1 MASVCTLLEVYWRGQ
16 HLFIMMGWR
25 LLALCR
31 NVKDPRADAFRFV
44 RQVLASNDK
53 RWGRGTGGF
62 IPGRQTLGS
71 NDAVYRLYF
80 FCACH
85 PGTVDSSIGI

>member
-1 MASVCTLLEVYWRGQ
+1 
-16 HLFIMMGWR
+16 MGWR

-71 NDAVYRLYF
+71 NDAVYRLWF
-80 FCACH
+80 FAPATQVQSTVRLAYRCAQFT
-85 PGTVDSSIGI
+85 G